1 MTPLISIITITWNA
15 SSTLPPTLK
24 SVGEQTF
31 RDFEHIL
38 VDGASSDDT
47 LAVARRD
54 GLPSLRIVSEP
65 DRGLYDAMNKGL
77 RMARGKYVLF
87 LNAGD
92 SFADSAVLQAYAD
105 AAVANPDIIYADTL
119 VVDEARNVV
128 GSRHLSVPDQL
139 TFDSFSRGMLVCHQ
153 AFMVRR
159 SLAPEYDLR
168 YRFSSD
174 YDWTIRCIALTEP
187 SRCINLHRN
196 AIYYLYD
203 GLTGRNHRASL
214 IERFH
219 VMRRHY
225 GVATA
230 VRRHL
235 SFIPRALSRKFR
247 Q

>member
-105 AAVANPDIIYADTL
+105 AAAANPDIIYADTL

-139 TFDSFSRGMLVCHQ
+139 TLDSFSRGMLVCHQ

-159 SLAPEYDLR
+159 SLAPE
-168 YRFSSD
+168 
-174 YDWTIRCIALTEP
+174 
-187 SRCINLHRN
+187 
-196 AIYYLYD
+196 
-203 GLTGRNHRASL
+203 
-214 IERFH
+214 
-219 VMRRHY
+219 
-225 GVATA
+225 
-230 VRRHL
+230 
-235 SFIPRALSRKFR
+235 
-247 Q
+247 